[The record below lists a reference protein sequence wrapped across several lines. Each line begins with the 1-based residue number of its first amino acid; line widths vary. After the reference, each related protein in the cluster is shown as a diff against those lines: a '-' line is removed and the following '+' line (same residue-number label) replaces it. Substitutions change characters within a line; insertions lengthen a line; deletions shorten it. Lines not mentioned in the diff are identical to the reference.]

1 MEKLS
6 KPMRK
11 TFVIDEEIEDMI
23 DQMVGKNS
31 YKSSQLV
38 RTALRYYGEMAK
50 KKGETFVAISLHK
63 EGRGCEDI

>member
-38 RTALRYYGEMAK
+38 RTALRYY
-50 KKGETFVAISLHK
+50 
-63 EGRGCEDI
+63 